1 MKNKISR
8 VVFVKKNL
16 SIGLLYNILAIFLN
30 FISRKLFIKYIGIEF
45 LGINGLFANVLS
57 LLSMADMGFGVA
69 MNYTF
74 YKPLAENNTIRL
86 AELISFYGKIYL
98 LIAGAITFIG
108 IAMIP
113 FLRLII
119 NIERDIPYI
128 YIYILFDFFI
138 TNSCRVSVCI

>member
-8 VVFVKKNL
+8 VVYVKKNL
-16 SIGLLYNILAIFLN
+16 SIGILYNILAIFLN

-86 AELISFYGKIYL
+86 AELISLSQFSLRTIL
-98 LIAGAITFIG
+98 LI
-108 IAMIP
+108 
-113 FLRLII
+113 LQE
-119 NIERDIPYI
+119 NIFTNCGSNYI
-128 YIYILFDFFI
+128 YRNCYDSISTINYQY
-138 TNSCRVSVCI
+138 